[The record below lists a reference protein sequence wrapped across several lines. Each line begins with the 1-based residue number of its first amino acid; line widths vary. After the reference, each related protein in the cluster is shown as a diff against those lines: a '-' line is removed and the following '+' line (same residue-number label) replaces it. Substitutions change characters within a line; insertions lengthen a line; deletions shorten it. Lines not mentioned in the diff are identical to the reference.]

1 MQTVLCRAPGP
12 LKETPRMD
20 LLLWRHAQA
29 VDINNTMN
37 DLDRPLTRNGETQA
51 AEMAAWL

>member
-1 MQTVLCRAPGP
+1 
-12 LKETPRMD
+12 MD

-29 VDINNTMN
+29 VDIDNTMD

-51 AEMAAWL
+51 AEMAAWLMKRGAIFEPQ